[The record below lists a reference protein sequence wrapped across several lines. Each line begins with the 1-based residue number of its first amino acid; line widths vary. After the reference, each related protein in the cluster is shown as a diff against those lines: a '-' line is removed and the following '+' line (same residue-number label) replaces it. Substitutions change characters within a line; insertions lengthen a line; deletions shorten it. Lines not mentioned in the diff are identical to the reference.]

1 MIKWKVNI
9 LVLEYMRKE
18 EEKKDEREK
27 RECLMTLR
35 KSINTHI
42 YIYTHKHT
50 YTLPSCPT

>member
-27 RECLMTLR
+27 RECLMTPR
-35 KSINTHI
+35 KSINTYI
-42 YIYTHKHT
+42 YIYKHT